1 MGLPRLLAGA
11 AKEDLHNR
19 ASSLSPFDH
28 CHRCLLGKFLFF
40 GCRFLPVSLL
50 QVWLCYKRQLHCLPE
65 INDDEPVQGRAGQIT
80 VIPSEPFCRSLL
92 YSTFSIGM
100 E

>member
-40 GCRFLPVSLL
+40 GCRFLLVPLL

-92 YSTFSIGM
+92 
-100 E
+100 